1 MAGRGRTRGM
11 TLEQRLQ
18 AEREERCR
26 DLQYVRG
33 ADQSEDRKAW
43 EHNNEE
49 QGNETKSPSLPFSV
63 KHF

>member
-1 MAGRGRTRGM
+1 M

-43 EHNNEE
+43 EHNSEE

>member
-1 MAGRGRTRGM
+1 M

-18 AEREERCR
+18 AAREDRCR

-33 ADQSEDRKAW
+33 ADQGEDSKAW
-43 EHNNEE
+43 EHNSEE
-49 QGNETKSPSLPFSV
+49 QGNKTKSPSVPFSV